1 MLPLST
7 RVTAARTRRA
17 NIYIYIYKGRE
28 GGRDLFTG
36 GTGLH
41 LTRNPELRIS
51 CRQCVH
57 AMNSIARPTPLQPH
71 HLAFPSIKLRQEE
84 IWRWMVFIA
93 RASAALRLE
102 EGMMIVVGGL
112 EIRIIRWK
120 LRETRYFRRLQFSK
134 GDDLILK
141 RSYKKLFDYYLITEG
156 ILYIYFSFHLG
167 EGFLWTRSM
176 LPVRCQGASLSRL
189 FSSSFFPPLPR
200 HDASWAE
207 HYVADERKEGPRGRS
222 ICLNHLSER
231 SRSSSRH
238 DLGSRCLSFRSPSSL
253 SLCRW
258 IDNDRS
264 WAGRKYANRPD
275 WIILWSRSYRPEN
288 IGVEPG
294 RVKNFLVSTRFRE
307 NFLKDDHL
315 TKIV

>member
-93 RASAALRLE
+93 RASAGRDDDRRRWARDTNHK
-102 EGMMIVVGGL
+102 MKVTRD
-112 EIRIIRWK
+112 EIFSPIAIFQRRRYDIETK
-120 LRETRYFRRLQFSK
+120 L
-134 GDDLILK
+134 
-141 RSYKKLFDYYLITEG
+141 
-156 ILYIYFSFHLG
+156 
-167 EGFLWTRSM
+167 
-176 LPVRCQGASLSRL
+176 
-189 FSSSFFPPLPR
+189 
-200 HDASWAE
+200 
-207 HYVADERKEGPRGRS
+207 
-222 ICLNHLSER
+222 
-231 SRSSSRH
+231 
-238 DLGSRCLSFRSPSSL
+238 
-253 SLCRW
+253 
-258 IDNDRS
+258 
-264 WAGRKYANRPD
+264 
-275 WIILWSRSYRPEN
+275 
-288 IGVEPG
+288 
-294 RVKNFLVSTRFRE
+294 
-307 NFLKDDHL
+307 
-315 TKIV
+315 